1 MGDFYDFVDV
11 GMRWLGIL
19 LIGLVF
25 WAGAKS
31 PCTVSDFYGLSWLGD
46 PGLRHM
52 ELSRWLT
59 TNGDNCSTEQLLAI
73 WNNLAMWAGVADS
86 SELRQKV
93 LYFYARAAERER
105 K

>member
-1 MGDFYDFVDV
+1 
-11 GMRWLGIL
+11 MRWFWLL

-31 PCTVSDFYGLSWLGD
+31 PCTVSDFYRLSWLGD
-46 PGLRHM
+46 PTQRHI
-52 ELSRWLT
+52 ELSKWLT
-59 TNGDNCSTEQLLAI
+59 ENGDNCSAEQLLVI

-86 SELRQKV
+86 QELRGKL